1 MSLVPRRPSDAA
13 PLRSWTEPV
22 FRDNVG
28 VHQLTASY
36 LPGHYFP
43 GAAE

>member
-1 MSLVPRRPSDAA
+1 M
-13 PLRSWTEPV
+13 

-28 VHQLTASY
+28 VHQMTASF

-43 GAAE
+43 GEIQHNRDDEQ